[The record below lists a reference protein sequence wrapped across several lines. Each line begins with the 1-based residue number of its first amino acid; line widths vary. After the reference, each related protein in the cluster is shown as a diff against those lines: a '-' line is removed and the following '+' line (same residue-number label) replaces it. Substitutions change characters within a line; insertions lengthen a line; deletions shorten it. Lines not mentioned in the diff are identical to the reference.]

1 MRHGAETL
9 GPTYIKLG
17 QIISSGEGIF
27 PTELVQE
34 FIACRDQVP
43 AEPFH
48 LVRRVVESDLGA
60 SLESVFATFERE
72 PIAAASIAQVHGATL
87 HDGTPVVVKV
97 QRPTVD
103 DLVHKDLRVMA
114 WLSPFLVGRIPVASL
129 ANPPALVE
137 VFARTISE
145 ELDFESKP
153 PT

>member
-34 FIACRDQVP
+34 FVACRDQVP

-60 SLESVFATFERE
+60 SLESVFATFERA
-72 PIAAASIAQVHGATL
+72 IAAASVAQVHGDPSCPVASSTAT
-87 HDGTPVVVKV
+87 DGG
-97 QRPTVD
+97 RPR
-103 DLVHKDLRVMA
+103 HKDLKVMA

-129 ANPPALVE
+129 ANPLRWSRSSPE
-137 VFARTISE
+137 RSARNSIS
-145 ELDFESKP
+145 ESKP